1 MTAPANGSNGAAVGE
16 RLMRL
21 EDPAMLTG
29 SATFVDDVDLPGML
43 HAAVLRS
50 PMPHARITALDT
62 SAAEAMEGVEMVLT
76 AADLDELGVAE
87 MPVTWRQP
95 EQKGPTYLLLASDV
109 VRYVGEGVA
118 VVVAAS
124 RYLAEDAAAA
134 IDVSYDPLPVN
145 TDPMAALDA
154 DTPVIHPDWGDNE
167 IIRVARDT
175 GDVEAT
181 FAAAPVVLSER
192 LRSHRYAACPLET
205 RGAVASV
212 APGTGEITVWMA
224 NQAPHRA
231 KTHIARQL
239 DLDENSI
246 RVIAPHVGGAFGL
259 KDHAYA
265 EEVLAVVLARAI
277 GRPVKWI
284 EDRAE
289 HFLASAH
296 AREQLHEVEIA
307 AEEDGLIVG
316 VKDRFVADYGAYCIN
331 IGVGPA
337 TTTQAILPG
346 PYRFQSYLTD
356 LSAVATNKV
365 PSGAYRGFGQPQAT
379 FVMERMMD
387 RLARHLEMDPA
398 ELRRRNLIQPNEM
411 PFATPAGL
419 TYDSGDYPAAL
430 DAALEL
436 ARYDDWRAQQ
446 REGRGNGRN
455 LGIGLAGYVEISGMA
470 PSSDMAF
477 VGFDI
482 GGYAHALVDVGPAG
496 NVTIATG
503 IAGSGQGHQTT
514 LAQICASEL
523 GVSVEDVRVVQGD
536 THSTPYD
543 AAGSIGSR
551 TAVVGGVAVMRASRQ
566 IRAKLLDLAAHMLE
580 ASSADLE
587 IADGRVVVKGA
598 ASRGVSIKE
607 VAEQATLAHS
617 LPEGMEPRLHA
628 HEINDPDDLTF
639 AYGVHVAVVDVD
651 AQTGAIDPLEY
662 VAIHDCGTV
671 INPAVVEGQ
680 ILGGVAQGV
689 GGALLEDLVYS
700 DDGQLM
706 TTSFMDYML
715 PTAGE
720 VPSVGLGHSET
731 PAPNVEGGMKGTGEG
746 GAIGP
751 PAAFANAVEDALSPL
766 GVTVQETPLSPDYV
780 WRLANGN

>member
-1 MTAPANGSNGAAVGE
+1 
-16 RLMRL
+16 
-21 EDPAMLTG
+21 
-29 SATFVDDVDLPGML
+29 L
-43 HAAVLRS
+43 HAALVRS
-50 PMPHARITALDT
+50 PVPHAKIKAIDL
-62 SAAEAMEGVEMVLT
+62 SAAEAMAGVEAILT
-76 AADLDELGVAE
+76 AETLSELGVAD

-95 EQKGPTYLLLASDV
+95 EQKGATYPLLAKDV
-109 VRYVGEGVA
+109 VRFVGEGVA
-118 VVVAAS
+118 IVAATS

-134 IDVSYDPLPVN
+134 VDVSYEDLPVN
-145 TDPMAALDA
+145 VDPMRSLDA
-154 DTPVIHPDWGDNE
+154 DTPVIHPEWGDNE
-167 IIRVARDT
+167 IVRVQREV

-181 FAAAPVVLSER
+181 FEAAPVVLSER

-205 RGAVASV
+205 RAAVA
-212 APGTGEITVWMA
+212 AATPATGEVTVWMA

-239 DLDENSI
+239 GLDENSI

-265 EEVLAVVLARAI
+265 EEVMTVVLARAT

-296 AREQLHEVEIA
+296 AREQVHDVAIA
-307 AEEDGLIVG
+307 ADEDGRILG

-346 PYRFQSYLTD
+346 PYRFKGYLTD

-379 FVMERMMD
+379 FVMERMID
-387 RLARHLEMDPA
+387 RLARHLGLDPA
-398 ELRRRNLIQPNEM
+398 DVRRRNLVQPDEM
-411 PFATPAGL
+411 PYESPAGL
-419 TYDSGDYPAAL
+419 VYDSGDYPAAL
-430 DAALEL
+430 DAALEQVG
-436 ARYDDWRAQQ
+436 YDEWRARQ
-446 REGRGNGRN
+446 REGRENGRH
-455 LGIGLAGYVEISGMA
+455 LGIGIASYVEISGMA

-482 GGYAHALVDVGPAG
+482 GGYAHAVVDIGPAG

-514 LAQICASEL
+514 LAQICATEL
-523 GVSVEDVRVVQGD
+523 GVSVEDVRVIQGD
-536 THSTPYD
+536 TVSTPYD

-566 IRAKLLDLAAHMLE
+566 IRGKLLDLAAHMLE
-580 ASSADLE
+580 ASPADLVIE
-587 IADGRVVVKGA
+587 DGRVAVKGA
-598 ASRGVSIKE
+598 ASRGVSIQE

-628 HEINDPDDLTF
+628 HEINDPEDLTF

-651 AQTGAIDPLEY
+651 PPTGVIDPLEY
-662 VAIHDCGTV
+662 VVVHDCGTV
-671 INPAVVEGQ
+671 INPSVVEGQ
-680 ILGGVAQGV
+680 ILGGVAQGI
-689 GGALLEDLVYS
+689 GGALLEELVYS
-700 DDGQLM
+700 DEGQLM

-720 VPSVGLGHSET
+720 VPAIGLGHSEV
-731 PAPNVEGGMKGTGEG
+731 PAPNVDGGMKGTGEG

-751 PAAFANAVEDALSPL
+751 PAAFANAVEDALSPM
-766 GVTVQETPLSPDYV
+766 GATVNETPLAPDYV
-780 WRLANGN
+780 WSLANGNRT